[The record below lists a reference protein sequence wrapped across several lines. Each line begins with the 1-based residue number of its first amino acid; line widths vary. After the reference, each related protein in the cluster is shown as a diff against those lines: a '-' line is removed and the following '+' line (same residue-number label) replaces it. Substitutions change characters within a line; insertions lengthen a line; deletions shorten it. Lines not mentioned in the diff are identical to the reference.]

1 MSSRKDVT
9 FYFLGKDTPSGTP
22 IGAPHSR
29 DMTATGSHNHFYS
42 LRGAHP
48 QGKANLKRVGS
59 LLQSP
64 TVHPLSR
71 LWRQLPL
78 HRGAFFSV
86 PSALTSIFTALSLQA
101 SGRGVP
107 PPLHAKSIL
116 RPAPHPA
123 TSWPPSPKGRHFFLR
138 RAILPCP
145 ILNFL
150 QFPGICTKIPHSGAF
165 LFWIPIV

>member
-29 DMTATGSHNHFYS
+29 SMTATGSHEYFYS
-42 LRGAHP
+42 LRGAPP
-48 QGKANLKRVGS
+48 QGKANLRRVGS

-123 TSWPPSPKGRHFFLR
+123 TSWPLSSGMTATGSHIDSYSLRGAQPPGEGIFPSAG
-138 RAILPCP
+138 
-145 ILNFL
+145 
-150 QFPGICTKIPHSGAF
+150 QFCLVLS
-165 LFWIPIV
+165 

>member
-1 MSSRKDVT
+1 
-9 FYFLGKDTPSGTP
+9 
-22 IGAPHSR
+22 
-29 DMTATGSHNHFYS
+29 MTATGSHNHFYS

-123 TSWPPSPKGRHFFLR
+123 TSWPPSPKGRHFFPPPGNSALSYPQFS
-138 RAILPCP
+138 AIPRKMHGNPPFGGFSFLDSYCIMEEKIQEVRLCP
-145 ILNFL
+145 HL
-150 QFPGICTKIPHSGAF
+150 
-165 LFWIPIV
+165 LFI